1 MRKIWAM
8 DLGEDEVR
16 RSGKSGEG
24 KNVIRIFCI
33 KIYFHFYSF
42 HVKRTRD
49 TVQW

>member
-8 DLGEDEVR
+8 DLGEDDVQ

-33 KIYFHFYSF
+33 KIYFYSF